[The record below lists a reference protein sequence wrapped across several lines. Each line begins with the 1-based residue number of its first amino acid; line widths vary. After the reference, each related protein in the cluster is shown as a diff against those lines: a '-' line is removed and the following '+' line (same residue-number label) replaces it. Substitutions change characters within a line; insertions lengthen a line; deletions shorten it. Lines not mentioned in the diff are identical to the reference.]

1 MSGSYGNLRT
11 AIPFRRLRAGFNGN
25 AFHLCCVVLLS
36 MGVFLVAT
44 QVVSSQQ
51 SAEVQTKR
59 ASQPRQSSIG
69 KEVSVPT
76 HLKDGD
82 EFSIPLE
89 ALIQHGKLL
98 FNAVW
103 TEQEGGGRPL
113 TKGTGRPLADPSR
126 PLTGSRSFNRISGP
140 DANSCAGCHNAP
152 YGISG
157 GGGDFVTNVFVLG
170 QRFDSASFD
179 PSDKLPTR
187 GAVDE
192 TGRLATLETVANL
205 RASTGM
211 FGAGYLE
218 MLARQMTEELQKIR
232 DGIRLG
238 ETKALVAKGVSFGK
252 LTLTKEGLW
261 DTSKVEGL
269 PRLSL
274 LTTTSHDPPTLV
286 IRPWHQASNVVSL
299 REFSNTAFNQHHG
312 IQSTERFGLDTDL
325 DGDGFKNEMTRAD
338 VTAVSVYQAVIAV
351 PGRVIPRDPEIE
363 RAVMLGE
370 RVFESIGCATCHISR
385 LPLDRQ
391 GWIYSEPNP
400 FNPPTNLRTGETR
413 DLKVD
418 LSSPL
423 LPSPRLSPDAS
434 GTVWVEAFT
443 DFKLHNI
450 CEAGEGEPLDMNQ
463 SQWSKK
469 FTEGN
474 CRFLT
479 KRLWGAA
486 NEPPFFHHGLFT
498 TLRQSVLAHS
508 GEAKETREAFQ
519 KLSAAE
525 QDALIEF
532 LKTLQVLPPG
542 TRDRIVD
549 ENFRARTWPPKND
562 VPNRATVE
570 VSKEARRP

>member
-1 MSGSYGNLRT
+1 
-11 AIPFRRLRAGFNGN
+11 
-25 AFHLCCVVLLS
+25 
-36 MGVFLVAT
+36 
-44 QVVSSQQ
+44 
-51 SAEVQTKR
+51 
-59 ASQPRQSSIG
+59 
-69 KEVSVPT
+69 
-76 HLKDGD
+76 
-82 EFSIPLE
+82 
-89 ALIQHGKLL
+89 
-98 FNAVW
+98 
-103 TEQEGGGRPL
+103 
-113 TKGTGRPLADPSR
+113 
-126 PLTGSRSFNRISGP
+126 
-140 DANSCAGCHNAP
+140 
-152 YGISG
+152 
-157 GGGDFVTNVFVLG
+157 
-170 QRFDSASFD
+170 
-179 PSDKLPTR
+179 
-187 GAVDE
+187 
-192 TGRLATLETVANL
+192 
-205 RASTGM
+205 
-211 FGAGYLE
+211 
-218 MLARQMTEELQKIR
+218 
-232 DGIRLG
+232 
-238 ETKALVAKGVSFGK
+238 
-252 LTLTKEGLW
+252 
-261 DTSKVEGL
+261 
-269 PRLSL
+269 
-274 LTTTSHDPPTLV
+274 
-286 IRPWHQASNVVSL
+286 
-299 REFSNTAFNQHHG
+299 
-312 IQSTERFGLDTDL
+312 
-325 DGDGFKNEMTRAD
+325 MTRAD

-400 FNPPTNLRTGETR
+400 FNPATNLRTGETR

-423 LPSPRLSPDAS
+423 LPLPRLSPDAS

-450 CEAGEGEPLDMNQ
+450 CETGEGEPLDMNQ

-508 GEAKETREAFQ
+508 GEAKETRQAFQ
-519 KLSAAE
+519 KLSSAE

-562 VPNRATVE
+562 VLNRATVE
-570 VSKEARRP
+570 FSKEARRP